1 MLELLSVEVTSLL
14 LNEGCRE
21 LLRPEKVESR
31 INELDDG
38 SVPVLFFRK
47 TNQWYCRIGDPPEAQ
62 NLKGIQ
68 PIINLYPQPM

>member
-1 MLELLSVEVTSLL
+1 MLELLSGEVTSLL

-47 TNQWYCRIGDPPEAQ
+47 TNQWYCSIGDPPEAQ

-68 PIINLYPQPM
+68 PIINPYPQPM